1 MIYMFALSTQE
12 ALVYD
17 LHVFLENQG
26 IGTIEH
32 KYIDVNEEAKTL
44 ADELG
49 FVHFPTIFEL
59 KHVNGANILTKLA
72 EGADIKQS
80 SPETLAAIKAV
91 ADSYKPAE

>member
-17 LHVFLENQG
+17 LHVFLENNG

-32 KYIDVNEEAKTL
+32 KYVDLDEGTKAM

-59 KHVNGANILTKLA
+59 KHVNGADILTKLA

-91 ADSYKPAE
+91 VDSYTPAE